1 MYKKILVPVALDH
14 GHDPEDAIA
23 IAKTF
28 SGDGTEIILL
38 HVLEE
43 IPSYVS
49 SELPDDIFDNAQKGL
64 KSELNT
70 VASNAGANVRGVVVM
85 GHAGSTINNYAEENG
100 IDCIVIAS
108 HRPEWSDYLL
118 GSTAARVVRHA
129 SCSVH
134 VIR

>member
-14 GHDPEDAIA
+14 GHDPSTALSV
-23 IAKTF
+23 AKALSTQE
-28 SGDGTEIILL
+28 TELILL

-43 IPSYVS
+43 IPGYVR
-49 SELPDDIFDNAQKGL
+49 SELPDDVFESAESTVTAQL
-64 KSELNT
+64 ASVAKS
-70 VASNAGANVRGVVVM
+70 AGANARGVVVR
-85 GHAGSTINNYAEENG
+85 GHAGSSIINFAEARAV
-100 IDCIVIAS
+100 DLIVIAS

-129 SCSVH
+129 PCAVH